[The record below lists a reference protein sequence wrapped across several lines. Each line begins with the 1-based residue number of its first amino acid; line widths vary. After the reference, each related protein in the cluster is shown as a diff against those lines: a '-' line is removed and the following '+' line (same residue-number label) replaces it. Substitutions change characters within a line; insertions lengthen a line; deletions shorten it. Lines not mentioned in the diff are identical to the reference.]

1 LSDIKYFGISR
12 ANGSL
17 SHPDVIALIPAAG
30 QGQRVAPIPCSKE
43 LYPIG
48 FYWDPVSQSSRP
60 KVVIHYLL
68 ERLHLAGIYKAFV
81 ILREGKWDIPSY
93 TGNGA
98 RWDMHLAYLMV
109 DVSYGSPYSLDQAWP
124 FVRNARIALGFPD
137 IIFSPEDA
145 FVNLLR
151 RQEQSGADVVLGLF
165 PSEHPQKMDMVDA
178 DDRGHVRAII
188 IKPQRT
194 TLRYSWMI
202 AVWTPAFTQFMH
214 DYLAHKIELL
224 QTSHRISDELGQFK
238 EVYVGDVIC
247 EAMTSGMRVESETFG
262 LGNCIDIGTP
272 KDLEQAIRKY
282 ANLPGVINANERA

>member
-1 LSDIKYFGISR
+1 LSY
-12 ANGSL
+12 
-17 SHPDVIALIPAAG
+17 HDVIALIPAAG

-43 LYPIG
+43 VYPIG
-48 FYWDPVSQSSRP
+48 FYWDTVNQVSRP

-68 ERLHLAGIYKAFV
+68 ERLRLAGIYKAFV
-81 ILREGKWDIPSY
+81 ILRDGKWDIPSY

-124 FVRNARIALGFPD
+124 FVHNARIALGFPD

-145 FVNLLR
+145 FINLLR
-151 RQEQSGADVVLGLF
+151 RQEQSGAEVVLGLF
-165 PSEHPQKMDMVDA
+165 PSDHPQKMDMVDA
-178 DDRGHVRAII
+178 DDRGHVRAIL

-202 AVWTPAFTQFMH
+202 AVWTPTFTQFMH
-214 DYLAHKIELL
+214 AYLAHKINML
-224 QTSHRISDELGQFK
+224 QATHCMSDELRPFK
-238 EVYVGDVIC
+238 ELYVGDVIL
-247 EAMTSGMRVESETFG
+247 EAMASGMRVESEIFG

-272 KDLEQAIRKY
+272 KDLERAIKKY
-282 ANLPGVINANERA
+282 ANLPSVINANPQA

>member
-1 LSDIKYFGISR
+1 L
-12 ANGSL
+12 N
-17 SHPDVIALIPAAG
+17 HPDVIALIPAAG

-48 FYWDPVSQSSRP
+48 FYWDAVSQLSRP

-68 ERLHLAGIYKAFV
+68 ERLRLAGIYKAFV
-81 ILREGKWDIPSY
+81 ILRDGKWDIPSY
-93 TGNGA
+93 IGNGA
-98 RWDMHLAYLMV
+98 RWDMHLAYLMAG
-109 DVSYGSPYSLDQAWP
+109 VSYGSPYSLDQAWP
-124 FVRNARIALGFPD
+124 FVHNARIALGFPD

-145 FVNLLR
+145 FINLLR

-165 PSEHPQKMDMVDA
+165 PSGHPQKMDMVDT

-214 DYLAHKIELL
+214 DYLAHKIDML
-224 QTSHRISDELGQFK
+224 QAIQRTNDELRPFK
-238 EVYVGDVIC
+238 EIYVGDVIY
-247 EAMTSGMRVESETFG
+247 EAMASGMRVESETFDR
-262 LGNCIDIGTP
+262 GNCIDIGTP
-272 KDLEQAIRKY
+272 KDLERAIRKY
-282 ANLPGVINANERA
+282 ANLSGVINANEQA